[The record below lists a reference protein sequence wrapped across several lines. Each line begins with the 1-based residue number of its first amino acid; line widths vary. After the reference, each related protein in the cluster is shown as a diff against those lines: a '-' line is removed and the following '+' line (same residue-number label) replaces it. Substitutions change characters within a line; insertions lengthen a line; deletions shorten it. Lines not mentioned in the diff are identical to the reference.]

1 MQRLMSFSLDSLLET
16 PLGSLYIF
24 AVMIVEGLSNMA
36 GKHGFGGHG
45 FSGAGG
51 GGAKAKTLIIII
63 ILVLIIPFI
72 ALLFSG
78 AATGSGG
85 LYGNSTIGYAVRQS
99 TYNFSLFIV
108 LIMVLG
114 ALAIVLSLL

>member
-1 MQRLMSFSLDSLLET
+1 MSLKTPALNLDYLMGT
-16 PLGSLYIF
+16 PLASLYLF
-24 AVMIVEGLSNMA
+24 AEMIASFLTNMA
-36 GKHGFGGHG
+36 GKHGFGHG
-45 FSGAGG
+45 GAMGG
-51 GGAKAKTLIIII
+51 GGQKAKTLIIII
-63 ILVLIIPFI
+63 ILVLIIPFV

-78 AATGSGG
+78 ASTGAGG

-99 TYNFSLFIV
+99 TYSFSQFIV